1 MSVEALRDTPD
12 VVVVA
17 GPDAQGT
24 LAALAFAQSIDG
36 DAVREHGVSLF
47 VISTRRTRWRWLYP
61 FVNWR
66 ALRLA
71 RRLRRRGAVAT
82 IAS

>member
-1 MSVEALRDTPD
+1 MSVEARPETPD

-17 GPDAQGT
+17 GANAQGT
-24 LAALAFAQSIDG
+24 LAALAFAQSIASDG
-36 DAVREHGVSLF
+36 LRDQGMSLF
-47 VISTRRTRWRWLYP
+47 VIPTRRTRWRWLYP

-71 RRLRRRGAVAT
+71 RRLSRRGAVAT
-82 IAS
+82 VPS